1 MSVDHEHAPIRDE
14 DRPRDE
20 DRARVSETRV
30 EDRPVRVRPERRE
43 YETEVRL
50 PEAYN
55 LARDRVRW
63 GPIWAG
69 FFTAMTTM
77 LLLGLLGLAGGLT
90 TVNAGTAAATG
101 GPPAQTGAAAGIWG
115 AVSAIIA
122 FFLGGMVAAWTAAV
136 FDRKWGMWN
145 GLMVFLFGLPI
156 MLWLATQG
164 LSSVLGTVANYGL
177 SFNPG
182 AVQNAA
188 GQAQGAAANSAN
200 VAQAAAQLRNGA
212 WMALVGALLGLIA
225 AGLGG
230 IVGTRREVALD
241 RTTSEVTYERR

>member
-1 MSVDHEHAPIRDE
+1 MSVDQDRAPVRDE
-14 DRPRDE
+14 ARPRDE
-20 DRARVSETRV
+20 DRATVSGTRV
-30 EDRPVRVRPERRE
+30 EERPVSVRPERRE
-43 YETEVRL
+43 YETELHL

-63 GPIWAG
+63 GPIWSG
-69 FFTAMTTM
+69 FFTAVTTM
-77 LLLGLLGLAGGLT
+77 ILLGLLGLAVGLT
-90 TVNAGTAAATG
+90 TVNAGTAAAAG

-115 AVSAIIA
+115 GISAIIA

-145 GLMVFLFGLPI
+145 GLMVFLFALPI

-164 LSSVLGTVANYGL
+164 LSAVLGTVANYGL
-177 SFNPG
+177 GFNPG

-188 GQAQGAAANSAN
+188 GQAQGAASNPAN
-200 VAQAAAQLRNGA
+200 VAQTAAQLRNGA
-212 WMALVGALLGLIA
+212 WGALIGALLGLIA

-230 IVGTRREVALD
+230 IVGTRRQVVLD
-241 RTTSEVTYERR
+241 